1 MRKLSD
7 EDIHEMLGRYRER
20 EQREARLR
28 NPSKLEKFRKVAI
41 IILAIVFFPITILV
55 LIAKPAWDAG
65 TRDSEAMRRGERPK
79 YVGLGDRNFMHLN
92 KK

>member
-1 MRKLSD
+1 MRRQSI
-7 EDIHEMLGRYRER
+7 EDIHAMLARSREK
-20 EQREARLR
+20 EEREARLR

-41 IILAIVFFPITILV
+41 IVLAIIFFPITILV

-65 TRDSEAMRRGERPK
+65 TRDSEYIKRGERPK
-79 YVGLGDRNFMHLN
+79 YIGLGDRNFMHLN